1 MTVHSLRLS
10 SIHSSKTK
18 ITFSFL
24 YYRQKRNTGRKDRQA
39 KMTDRQK
46 ERTDGQTQISD
57 RQTQKKDRLRYK
69 TDRRDIHKRH
79 IEILTEKKNLQRY

>member
-24 YYRQKRNTGRKDRQA
+24 YYRQKRNTGRKEEMTEDTKDRYMQE
-39 KMTDRQK
+39 TDRQK
-46 ERTDGQTQISD
+46 D
-57 RQTQKKDRLRYK
+57 RQTQT
-69 TDRRDIHKRH
+69 TDRWKNRQKQHTSRQLT
-79 IEILTEKKNLQRY
+79 EILE